1 MKVKNRILQLN
12 QWKFL
17 KVNRSVLRNAQI
29 TDKVLHS
36 NRIVPASIQF
46 KFFGAVIDNWF
57 SSKKINCKRRQMAK
71 LHNWT
76 TEICGFFGITADWF
90 NVDFT
95 SNKTENTWMSLHN
108 LLSIVLLLP
117 ICGKFLIRNSTVQFW
132 LMCCN
137 KMSFKIK
144 SRYNGLKFHIIIN
157 HPAAYFMIIM
167 HLISNS
173 KQHRH
178 MSAVY
183 TSCKW
188 LNFNFFR
195 NFLANIEFISIFI
208 ARRLLIKDWQSRELV
223 EQCWSRCYHSDS
235 KVFPVASRLKRQYR
249 LISCAKAV

>member
-1 MKVKNRILQLN
+1 MN
-12 QWKFL
+12 
-17 KVNRSVLRNAQI
+17 
-29 TDKVLHS
+29 
-36 NRIVPASIQF
+36 
-46 KFFGAVIDNWF
+46 NWNLWLF
-57 SSKKINCKRRQMAK
+57 
-71 LHNWT
+71 
-76 TEICGFFGITADWF
+76 EITADWF

-132 LMCCN
+132 LMCWN
-137 KMSFKIK
+137 EMSFKIK
-144 SRYNGLKFHIIIN
+144 SRYNGLKFHNVIN

-188 LNFNFFR
+188 LNFNFSEIFSLTL
-195 NFLANIEFISIFI
+195 NLFLF
-208 ARRLLIKDWQSRELV
+208 LSRDA
-223 EQCWSRCYHSDS
+223 CWSKIGRAANLLNN
-235 KVFPVASRLKRQYR
+235 VEVAVITAIAEFSRRVAFQKRQYR